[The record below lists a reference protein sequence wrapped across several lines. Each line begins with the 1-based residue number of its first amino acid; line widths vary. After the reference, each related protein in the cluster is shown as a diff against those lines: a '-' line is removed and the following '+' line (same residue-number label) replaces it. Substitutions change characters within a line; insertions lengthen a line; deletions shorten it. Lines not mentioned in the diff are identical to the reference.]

1 MSNLVISI
9 FVGLAGFL
17 FLGLI
22 IFLALYFS
30 RTSKK
35 TEVSDRTTPLSE
47 VHEEDM
53 NAEKEVENDVSFTK
67 LVTLGRATNDDHFAI
82 LFGEEWVGE
91 SNQLTLV
98 QRTRLEKNLAEAQQ
112 WLGVE
117 TKSAPVA
124 PTKIKEVVTSEVTPP
139 VLPPKNAEKHKRQLS
154 IVEQVDEVLQD
165 LLEGSPLEA
174 RKIRLT
180 EMPDKGVTVWVEN
193 EHFDG
198 IDAVPDA
205 EVKGMIQQ
213 AVRKWEKT
221 SGT

>member
-91 SNQLTLV
+91 ASQLTLV

-117 TKSAPVA
+117 TKPAPVA
-124 PTKIKEVVTSEVTPP
+124 PPKIKEVVTSEVTPP